1 MQKYNLEIEDED
13 ERQFTCGIR
22 RGSGEANLKSEW
34 KKSYVTN
41 KLKENNK
48 IQINMMN
55 KNL

>member
-1 MQKYNLEIEDED
+1 MEIEDED

-22 RGSGEANLKSEW
+22 RGSGEAHLKSEW